1 MEAWLIV
8 GAGRVGLQLA
18 RNLAERHLPFW
29 LLSRSQERR
38 RQAAAFLPEARL
50 LERIGDSVPA
60 RRLLLAVRD
69 RDVVGVARK
78 LAPLLPPRG
87 VVLHCSGALGPEAL
101 RPLGL
106 RAALGVFHPLLP
118 FPHPVSPRVELAGAV
133 VTLSGDDE
141 AVAAGRELAE
151 AFGMVPM
158 VCPNLD
164 WPLYHGAA
172 ALAGPMVYALFR
184 LACSEMA
191 RAGFPRDAAEKALL
205 PLAQAALAHAAEA
218 RGFANLTGPLV
229 RGDTATVEAHL
240 AALEPHVRAVYQ
252 SLAEAVARTLGSKP
266 TPERSPLP
274 Q

>member
-18 RNLAERHLPFW
+18 RHMAELDLPFW
-29 LLSRSQERR
+29 LLCRSQERLH
-38 RQAAAFLPEARL
+38 QAAALLPETRL
-50 LERIGDSVPA
+50 LTRMQGPVPA
-60 RRLLLAVRD
+60 RRVLLAVRD
-69 RDVVGVARK
+69 REVVGAARE

-133 VTLSGDDE
+133 VTVAGDDG
-141 AVAAGRELAE
+141 AVAAGRELAQ
-151 AFGMVPM
+151 ALGMVPM
-158 VCPNLD
+158 VCPHLD

-191 RAGFPRDAAEKALL
+191 RAGFPRDTVEKALL
-205 PLAQAALAHAAEA
+205 PLAQAALAQAARA
-218 RGFANLTGPLV
+218 RGFESLTGPLV
-229 RGDTATVEAHL
+229 RGDSATVEAHL
-240 AALEPHVRAVYQ
+240 AALSGDAQGVYRA
-252 SLAEAVARTLGSKP
+252 LAKAVAYALSAEPAKEP
-266 TPERSPLP
+266 TPNP
-274 Q
+274 